1 MLVQMHK
8 PKLHDIT
15 LDQTGNK
22 LLITWKCFNLLFQ
35 LITDQP
41 EMPDWPMPQM
51 QSTGMMAQGILT
63 NHLLGCP
70 WLELWYNKQR
80 VWAEADCCSQYKWV
94 TSSYARA
101 RQEELLLHMTSCHM
115 PKGNRKTNKAR
126 SLWEDHTTDWMLPGP
141 FHSGVVRCA
150 GCNELVWQ
158 ARSSP
163 DGDVLKMKTIILNCS
178 GNRWRGRLSKMRST

>member
-41 EMPDWPMPQM
+41 EMPDCSMPQM

-70 WLELWYNKQR
+70 WLEL
-80 VWAEADCCSQYKWV
+80 
-94 TSSYARA
+94 
-101 RQEELLLHMTSCHM
+101 
-115 PKGNRKTNKAR
+115 
-126 SLWEDHTTDWMLPGP
+126 
-141 FHSGVVRCA
+141 
-150 GCNELVWQ
+150 
-158 ARSSP
+158 
-163 DGDVLKMKTIILNCS
+163 
-178 GNRWRGRLSKMRST
+178 